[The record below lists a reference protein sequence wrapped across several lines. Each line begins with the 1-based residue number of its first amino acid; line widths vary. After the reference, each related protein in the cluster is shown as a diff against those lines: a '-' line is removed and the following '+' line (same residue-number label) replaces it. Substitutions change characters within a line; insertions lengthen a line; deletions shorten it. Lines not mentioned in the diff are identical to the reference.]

1 MNAREFLAV
10 ARATFHEFNRA
21 DVGFMAAALTYYT
34 FLSLFPLILLGLIIF
49 SAIVDPQAARDFIFD
64 VVEQLIPGA
73 AEWLEDVLGGV
84 LEERESTGWLAL
96 VGLGTLAFSASGA
109 FSALDKAIN
118 RAWGTEKMPNIV
130 VAKLI
135 SFAMMGVIGILLILA
150 VVISTVIL
158 TLQSLTA
165 SYIGR
170 LSIDALLW
178 QVVNIASSFAITV
191 LAFTLLYRF
200 VPRCPVRIRDVWP
213 AALLTALVWTIAK
226 EGFALFLGSSFANF
240 SAVYG
245 TLGAV
250 IGLLIW
256 LYISSMIILIGAEF
270 SAETANMRAVQT
282 KVKVAHASAAAE
294 PEHRHSPWLSD

>member
-1 MNAREFLAV
+1 MNGRELLAV
-10 ARATFHEFNRA
+10 AKATFHEFNRA

-34 FLSLFPLILLGLIIF
+34 FLSLFPLILLGLIVF
-49 SAIVDPQAARDFIFD
+49 SAIVDPQAERDFIFG

-109 FSALDKAIN
+109 FSALDKVIN

-130 VAKLI
+130 IAKLI
-135 SFAMMGVIGILLILA
+135 SFAMMGAIGILLILS
-150 VVISTVIL
+150 VVVSAVIL
-158 TLQSLTA
+158 TVQRFTA

-170 LSIDALLW
+170 LSGDALLW

-213 AALLTALVWTIAK
+213 AALLTALIWTIAK

-256 LYISSMIILIGAEF
+256 LYISSLIILVGAEF
-270 SAETANMRAVQT
+270 SAETANLRKMQV
-282 KVKVAHASAAAE
+282 KEVKVEHAAE